1 MDPYEQTQ
9 SSTSIPDDF
18 VDDEEQFKELE
29 TELAPKDADYY
40 GILNIS
46 KQASINLVVPVIASR
61 RATLTPFSALGY

>member
-9 SSTSIPDDF
+9 SSSSIPDDF

-46 KQASINLVVPVIASR
+46 KQASTSM
-61 RATLTPFSALGY
+61 S